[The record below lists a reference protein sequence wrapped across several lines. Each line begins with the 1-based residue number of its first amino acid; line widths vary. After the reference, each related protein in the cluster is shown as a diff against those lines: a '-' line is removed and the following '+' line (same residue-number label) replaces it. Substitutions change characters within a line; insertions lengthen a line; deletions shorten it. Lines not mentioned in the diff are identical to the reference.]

1 MEVLMSTVIKTRIV
15 RIGNSQGVRIPKILL
30 DQTNL
35 GEEVE
40 LEVEQ
45 GRIVIRSS
53 HPVREGW
60 EEQFRVMAEVGDDK
74 VLDREINTST
84 WDEEE
89 WEW

>member
-1 MEVLMSTVIKTRIV
+1 MTTVVKTRIV

-45 GRIVIRSS
+45 GRIVIRASR
-53 HPVREGW
+53 PLREGW
-60 EEQFRVMAEVGDDK
+60 DKQFKLMADTGDDSL
-74 VLDREINTST
+74 LDEDLAATI
-84 WDEEE
+84 WDEDE

>member
-1 MEVLMSTVIKTRIV
+1 MATVIKTRIV
-15 RIGNSQGVRIPKILL
+15 KIGNSQGIRIPKLLL

-40 LEVEQ
+40 LELDQ
-45 GRIVIRSS
+45 GRIVIRAS
-53 HPVREGW
+53 HSIRAGWDEKFRE
-60 EEQFRVMAEVGDDK
+60 MAETGDDK
-74 VLDREINTST
+74 LLVGEEAVTT

>member
-1 MEVLMSTVIKTRIV
+1 MTTVVKTRIV

-45 GRIVIRSS
+45 GRIVIRASR
-53 HPVREGW
+53 PRREGW
-60 EEQFRVMAEVGDDK
+60 DKQFKLMADTGDDSL
-74 VLDREINTST
+74 LDEDSKATT
-84 WDEEE
+84 WDEDE

>member
-1 MEVLMSTVIKTRIV
+1 MSTVVKTRIV

-35 GEEVE
+35 GEDVE

-53 HPVREGW
+53 RPVRAGW
-60 EEQFRVMAEVGDDK
+60 DKQFRMMAEVDDDLL
-74 VLDREINTST
+74 LDEAIRDAA

>member
-1 MEVLMSTVIKTRIV
+1 MATIVKTRIV
-15 RIGNSQGVRIPKILL
+15 KIGNSQGVRIPKLLL

-45 GRIVIRSS
+45 NRIVIRSS
-53 HPVREGW
+53 HLIRAGW
-60 EEQFRVMAEVGDDK
+60 DEQFKMMAEVGDDQL
-74 VLDREINTST
+74 LDDEGITTT

-89 WEW
+89 WEWQ

>member
-1 MEVLMSTVIKTRIV
+1 MSTTVKTRIV

-35 GEEVE
+35 GEDVE

-45 GRIVIRSS
+45 DRIIIRSS
-53 HPVREGW
+53 HSVRLGW
-60 EEQFRVMAEVGDDK
+60 EKQFQLMAEVNDDDL
-74 VLDREINTST
+74 LDGEITDAA

>member
-1 MEVLMSTVIKTRIV
+1 MTTVVKTRIV

-35 GEEVE
+35 SEEVE

-45 GRIVIRSS
+45 GRIVIRASR
-53 HPVREGW
+53 PLREGW
-60 EEQFRVMAEVGDDK
+60 DKQFKLMADTGDDSL
-74 VLDREINTST
+74 LDEDLKAAT
-84 WDEEE
+84 WDEDE

>member
-1 MEVLMSTVIKTRIV
+1 MSTVVKTRIV

-40 LEVEQ
+40 LEVEE

-60 EEQFRVMAEVGDDK
+60 EEQFKMMAAVDDDQL
-74 VLDREINTST
+74 LDGELNTTT

>member
-1 MEVLMSTVIKTRIV
+1 MATVVKTRIV
-15 RIGNSQGVRIPKILL
+15 KIGNSQGVRIPKILL

-53 HPVREGW
+53 RPLREGW
-60 EEQFRVMAEVGDDK
+60 DKQFKLMAEAGDDSL
-74 VLDREINTST
+74 LDEDAQATT

>member
-1 MEVLMSTVIKTRIV
+1 MATVVKTRIV

-53 HPVREGW
+53 RPLREGW
-60 EEQFRVMAEVGDDK
+60 DKQFKLMAETGDDNL
-74 VLDREINTST
+74 LDEVFKATT
-84 WDEEE
+84 WDEDE

>member
-1 MEVLMSTVIKTRIV
+1 MATVIKTRIV
-15 RIGNSQGVRIPKILL
+15 KIGNSQGVRIPKILL

-35 GEEVE
+35 GKEVE

-45 GRIVIRSS
+45 GRIVIRAS
-53 HPVREGW
+53 HPLREGW
-60 EEQFRVMAEVGDDK
+60 EEQFKLMAEVGDDQL
-74 VLDREINTST
+74 LDGEINTTT

>member
-1 MEVLMSTVIKTRIV
+1 MSTVVKTRIV
-15 RIGNSQGVRIPKILL
+15 RIGNSQGIRIPKLLL

-45 GRIVIRSS
+45 DRIVIRASRS
-53 HPVREGW
+53 VRDGW
-60 EEQFRVMAEVGDDK
+60 EEQFKTMAQVGDDK
-74 VLDREINTST
+74 LLDEDIEDST

-89 WEW
+89 WEWQ